1 MVWFID
7 KEGKKWSNESIS
19 SHVGLALFIM
29 EKYPEYEEEF
39 KRSQEQDPSQIF
51 LKKKEWM
58 MGSDIKR
65 LIIYNRLTLTD
76 EQRRW
81 LQYYVAEEGYKK
93 DDTFDISKEIG
104 EEREN

>member
-1 MVWFID
+1 
-7 KEGKKWSNESIS
+7 
-19 SHVGLALFIM
+19 
-29 EKYPEYEEEF
+29 
-39 KRSQEQDPSQIF
+39 
-51 LKKKEWM
+51 

-76 EQRRW
+76 EQRQW